1 MNQRVLLVGRS
12 RRVLSK
18 LTSALTEAGFDAQW
32 TEDPATASQRVQ
44 PPSVDLVAFG
54 RGVGSQD
61 RISQQVATGM
71 HSIPLGRQ
79 AAGQGPKFAVVRVDA
94 TEVSIVKL

>member
-1 MNQRVLLVGRS
+1 
-12 RRVLSK
+12 
-18 LTSALTEAGFDAQW
+18 
-32 TEDPATASQRVQ
+32 
-44 PPSVDLVAFG
+44 
-54 RGVGSQD
+54 
-61 RISQQVATGM
+61 M